1 MTTVIIPKKEYEELL
16 KIKEK
21 LDQILKKV
29 SIKEKRVLKGTD
41 LFGLTKLKI
50 RGGPKDLSEKVN
62 SYLYEK

>member
-1 MTTVIIPKKEYEELL
+1 MSTVTILKKEYKELL

-21 LDQILKKV
+21 LNQILKKV
-29 SIKEKRVLKGTD
+29 LIKEKRALKGAD

-62 SYLYEK
+62 FYLYEK